1 MAEKTETGIM
11 NKEPSQIVYGL
22 VDGLAVLQEMA
33 MSPEPVSGLAVAR
46 KLDLSPIRVNRLLKT
61 LAYLGL
67 AYRTSS
73 RRYAVGAGMHVIA
86 AQSMAASGLLSR
98 SFIHLDRLA
107 KHGYLVAL
115 GVLWKD
121 KVCYLYY
128 NSGGMPVENGLG
140 GMTLYPALE
149 SSIGMSLLA
158 ELPEEDV
165 KALFHEQADEEL
177 FRKLDEIRKK
187 KLAMVK
193 HKNHLSLAVNIG
205 SPAYAA
211 IAISGFKTSGGME
224 KFIKLLREAAKAIEK
239 TK

>member
-1 MAEKTETGIM
+1 M

-22 VDGLAVLQEMA
+22 VDGMAVLQEMA
-33 MSPEPVSGLAVAR
+33 MSPDPVSGLAVAR
-46 KLDLSPIRVNRLLKT
+46 KLNLSPIRVNRLLKT
-61 LAYLGL
+61 LAFLGL

-73 RRYAVGAGMHVIA
+73 RRYAVGSGMHVIA

-107 KHGYLVAL
+107 RHGYLVAL

-140 GMTLYPALE
+140 GMSLYSALE

-158 ELPEEDV
+158 ELPEDNIR
-165 KALFHEQADEEL
+165 ALFHEQADEEL

-187 KLAMVK
+187 KLALVK
-193 HKNHLSLAVNIG
+193 HKNHLSMAVNIG

-211 IAISGFKTSGGME
+211 IAISGFKTSEGLD
-224 KFIKLLREAAKAIEK
+224 KFAKLLREAAKAIEK
-239 TK
+239 PG

>member
-1 MAEKTETGIM
+1 M
-11 NKEPSQIVYGL
+11 NKIPSQTVYGL

-46 KLDLSPIRVNRLLKT
+46 KLNLSPIRVNRLLKT

-73 RRYAVGAGMHVIA
+73 RRYAVGSGMHVIA
-86 AQSMAASGLLSR
+86 AQSMAASGLLRR
-98 SFIHLDRLA
+98 SFVHLDHLA
-107 KHGYLVAL
+107 KYGYLVAL

-128 NSGGMPVENGLG
+128 NSGAASVDAGLSGMV
-140 GMTLYPALE
+140 LYPALE

-158 ELPEEDV
+158 ELPAEDV
-165 KALFHEQADEEL
+165 KALFHEQAGSEL
-177 FRKLDEIRKK
+177 FSKLDEIRKK
-187 KLAMVK
+187 GWAMVK
-193 HKNHLSLAVNIG
+193 HRQDLSLAVNIG

-211 IAISGFKTSGGME
+211 IAVSGFKTSEELEM
-224 KFIKLLREAAKAIEK
+224 FIRLLREAAKSIERG
-239 TK
+239 